1 MLSPLIHYT
10 NSSGSSTVPN
20 TAVESK
26 IGLSPQPCR
35 FLGYRA
41 IFPLLIVIL
50 TGISRDDYL
59 RALFPDSFADTNEEM
74 NTGGSSSSS
83 SSSSSSCSN
92 DLGTED
98 VDCSTYK
105 CLDQLIVRPVTALG
119 KLKLFLSLKEC
130 VLHTSCAVHD
140 DIVYSLLLLIPCVA
154 IIEVR
159 RSSATTKSY
168 SSVVTLHQRYR
179 RLSILKKPREF
190 VPNIAVYP
198 RPPAIQQDAH
208 TKPSLSLA
216 MPDNVDGS
224 SGVAQPPPS
233 QSQGP
238 FKRRRWCFHLASC
251 IINTSTL
258 S

>member
-1 MLSPLIHYT
+1 M
-10 NSSGSSTVPN
+10 
-20 TAVESK
+20 
-26 IGLSPQPCR
+26 
-35 FLGYRA
+35 
-41 IFPLLIVIL
+41 
-50 TGISRDDYL
+50 
-59 RALFPDSFADTNEEM
+59 
-74 NTGGSSSSS
+74 
-83 SSSSSSCSN
+83 
-92 DLGTED
+92 
-98 VDCSTYK
+98 
-105 CLDQLIVRPVTALG
+105 
-119 KLKLFLSLKEC
+119 
-130 VLHTSCAVHD
+130 
-140 DIVYSLLLLIPCVA
+140 YSLLLLIPCVA

-224 SGVAQPPPS
+224 SGVAQPPS

-238 FKRRRWCFHLASC
+238 FKRRRCCMHYQYEHLVLISCLHFCSTKSLRLYCMYVCFLQRSHRGAPQGCLQEQHAVGGARF
-251 IINTSTL
+251 
-258 S
+258 